1 MQHCAQVCVASQQV
15 LSDDSSH
22 LKSSGPVGAK
32 VAAGLGTAD
41 SGNVVGGEVLSG
53 FKQQSSAVFTESQ
66 HSRPSRARFVSQHES
81 HVYSTY
87 EEGLNHVRSA
97 VIIPHTSVHAQ
108 TRHAQNTR
116 TRRYVESRGVLK
128 WAPRKGQHKECYGY
142 YSTCLTQ

>member
-1 MQHCAQVCVASQQV
+1 VQHCAQVCVASQQV

-97 VIIPHTSVHAQ
+97 VIIPHSVHAQ
-108 TRHAQNTR
+108 TRHAR
-116 TRRYVESRGVLK
+116 TH
-128 WAPRKGQHKECYGY
+128 APVAM
-142 YSTCLTQ
+142 